1 MNAKQVDIILSKAK
15 KPSVLDVVTG
25 TMTTTIRDFKTYE
38 VSQLDKLLSLSLENG
53 RILFIDTQ
61 QITMLNV
68 EIDPNL

>member
-15 KPSVLDVVTG
+15 KPSVLDVVTD